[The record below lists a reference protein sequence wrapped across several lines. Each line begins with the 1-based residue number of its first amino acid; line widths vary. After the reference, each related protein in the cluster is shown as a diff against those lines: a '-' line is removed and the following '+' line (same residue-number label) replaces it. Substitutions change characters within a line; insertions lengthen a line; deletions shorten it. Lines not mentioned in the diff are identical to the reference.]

1 MRIVVLNCSPTGQ
14 ISVTMQVVD
23 FVEQRFPQHDL
34 ASVDIASQA
43 RKLDAD
49 EETFRD
55 VIDSAAYESRRASLA
70 MSLALPV
77 ISSPVQ

>member
-14 ISVTMQVVD
+14 ISVTMQVVH

-34 ASVDIASQA
+34 AFVDIASQA
-43 RKLDAD
+43 RNIEAD

-70 MSLALPV
+70 MSLALPM